1 MTEQLEINWE
11 HHSSAEVGTQ
21 LPTPGGWEKSLETTQ
36 TSPGISTN
44 SLPLHRATEDQDD
57 LQQRIWLLEQALE
70 QCQLYIDELKSQL
83 ADQAFL
89 EEQLARTEEFSHIQ
103 KQAILTLKNQ
113 LANRQELQTEL
124 ETLQQSKV
132 KLSERLAEREASI
145 RLKDAELANLRTQ
158 VADEHLAL
166 DRLQDQTERL
176 SVQIQSCQETAVH
189 ETQQRI
195 IAQTT
200 AERLRT
206 QLRDSEIAIQTLE
219 VQLHEARVSHTHQQE
234 IIAALQN
241 ANKSD
246 SHKNQAIQSL
256 STSLLKAQNT
266 ILDLETQLSSQL
278 IVQAQFQHSTQ
289 EFAEKAQSWQNRS
302 EEFEQQVAELQEQIL
317 HQAQQASEYE
327 TAIQHWKD
335 RCLTAD
341 QTISQMKQVLEHVL
355 SDRTGSDLPFPPK
368 LEAAISELSK
378 TCLSDIT
385 DTDAM
390 TTRKNIKL
398 DLPALLYRWRNTKP

>member
-11 HHSSAEVGTQ
+11 HQSSAAVEKQ
-21 LPTPGGWEKSLETTQ
+21 PPTSEGWEKSLVTTQ
-36 TSPGISTN
+36 ASPGTSTKPVT
-44 SLPLHRATEDQDD
+44 LDRTAEQDSP
-57 LQQRIWLLEQALE
+57 QQRIWLLEQALE

-103 KQAILTLKNQ
+103 KQAILTLQNQ
-113 LANRQELQTEL
+113 LATQQELQVEI

-132 KLSERLAEREASI
+132 ELSEHLAEREASI

-158 VADEHLAL
+158 VAEEHLAL
-166 DRLQDQTERL
+166 DRLQDQTQRL
-176 SVQIQSCQETAVH
+176 SVQIQSSQETAVH

-206 QLRDSEIAIQTLE
+206 QLRDSEVTLQVLE
-219 VQLHEARVSHTHQQE
+219 GQLHEARVSHTHQQE

-266 ILDLETQLSSQL
+266 ILDLETQLSSQS

-289 EFAEKAQSWQNRS
+289 EFAEKEQSWQNRS
-302 EEFEQQVAELQEQIL
+302 EELEQQVAEMQEQIL

-327 TAIQHWKD
+327 TAVQHWKD

-341 QTISQMKQVLEHVL
+341 QTVSQMKQVLEHLL
-355 SDRTGSDLPFPPK
+355 SDRKEPNLPFPPK
-368 LEAAISELSK
+368 LEAAIAELSK

-385 DTDAM
+385 DTDAIAA
-390 TTRKNIKL
+390 RKNIKL